1 MNYTNETL
9 RFQVPLTA
17 QAYNFARQL
26 SSKQQDSDK
35 SRQIYLN
42 ILAVYAVNFYCQYLE
57 VETDLEHSDSWNSL
71 SHLLLDVADL
81 EIAGIGKLECRP
93 VLPEA
98 KTVNIPPEVWTE
110 RIGYVVVE
118 INEISKSATLLGFVK
133 EVTAE
138 ELPLND
144 LQSLADL
151 IYYLQPVAEVVEQSE
166 ATLLDS
172 IPQSQTLPSETVV
185 SPNPSVI
192 EQAAVHLGQWL
203 QNLFTSDWQS
213 PDLVLSPAYRSAMR
227 PKVQESNS
235 QEVSVSRA
243 KMIDLGIQL
252 SSHKVALA
260 IRLTTQASGSVDIR
274 LRVYPTG
281 NAIYL
286 PQGLELIVL
295 DSDRNVLSE
304 NQARVADNWMQLEL
318 EEGRPGD
325 EFQVKLALGGVSII
339 ENFIL

>member
-1 MNYTNETL
+1 MNYTSETL
-9 RFQVPLTA
+9 HFQVPLTA
-17 QAYNFARQL
+17 QAYHFARQL

-42 ILAVYAVNFYCQYLE
+42 TLAVYAVNFYCQYLE

-81 EIAGIGKLECRP
+81 EITGVGKLECRP

-98 KTVNIPPEVWTE
+98 KTVNIPPEVWTS

-118 INEISKSATLLGFVK
+118 INEISKTATLLGFVK
-133 EVTAE
+133 EVATE
-138 ELPLND
+138 ELPLSD
-144 LQSLADL
+144 LQSLTDL
-151 IYYLQPVAEVVEQSE
+151 IDNLQQKAE
-166 ATLLDS
+166 
-172 IPQSQTLPSETVV
+172 VV

-192 EQAAVHLGQWL
+192 EQAVVHLGQWL

-213 PDLVLSPAYRSAMR
+213 PDFILSPVYRSAIR
-227 PKVQESNS
+227 PKIQEPNS

-243 KMIDLGIQL
+243 KVIDLGIQL
-252 SSHKVALA
+252 ASHKIALV
-260 IRLTTQASGSVDIR
+260 IQLTTQTSGSVDIR

-281 NAIYL
+281 DGIYL
-286 PQGLELIVL
+286 PQGLQLIVL
-295 DSDRNVLSE
+295 SSDGAVISE
-304 NQARVADNWMQLEL
+304 NEARVADNWMQLEL
-318 EEGRPGD
+318 EEGRTGD
-325 EFQVKLALGGVSII
+325 EFQVKLALEDVSII

>member
-1 MNYTNETL
+1 MNYSNETL
-9 RFQVPLTA
+9 HFQVPLTA

-26 SSKQQDSDK
+26 SSKQQDSGK
-35 SRQIYLN
+35 SRQIYFN
-42 ILAVYAVNFYCQYLE
+42 TLAVYAANFYCQYLE

-81 EIAGIGKLECRP
+81 EITGVGKLECRP

-118 INEISKSATLLGFVK
+118 INEISKTARLLGFVK

-138 ELPLND
+138 ELPLSD
-144 LQSLADL
+144 LQSLTDL
-151 IYYLQPVAEVVEQSE
+151 IYNLQPVAEVV
-166 ATLLDS
+166 
-172 IPQSQTLPSETVV
+172 
-185 SPNPSVI
+185 SPKPSVI
-192 EQAAVHLGQWL
+192 EQAVVHLGQWL

-213 PDLVLSPAYRSAMR
+213 PDLVLSPAYRSAIR

-243 KMIDLGIQL
+243 KVIDLGIQL
-252 SSHKVALA
+252 ASHKIALV
-260 IRLTTQASGSVDIR
+260 IQLTTQTSGSVDIR

-281 NAIYL
+281 DGIYL
-286 PQGLELIVL
+286 PQGLQLIVL
-295 DSDRNVLSE
+295 SSDGNVLSE

-318 EEGRPGD
+318 EEGRTGD
-325 EFQVKLALGGVSII
+325 EFQVKLALEDVSII

>member
-1 MNYTNETL
+1 MMNYTNETL
-9 RFQVPLTA
+9 HFQVPLTA

-26 SSKQQDSDK
+26 SIRYLDSDK

-42 ILAVYAVNFYCQYLE
+42 ALAVYAVNFYCQYLE

-81 EIAGIGKLECRP
+81 EIKGVGKLECRP

-118 INEISKSATLLGFVK
+118 INEYSKSATLLGFVK
-133 EVTAE
+133 EVTVE
-138 ELPLND
+138 ELPLSD
-144 LQSLADL
+144 LQTLADL
-151 IYYLQPVAEVVEQSE
+151 IYNLQPVAEVVEKSV
-166 ATLLDS
+166 
-172 IPQSQTLPSETVV
+172 TVA
-185 SPNPSVI
+185 PPI
-192 EQAAVHLGQWL
+192 EFGRESAVVHLGQWL

-213 PDLVLSPAYRSAMR
+213 PDLILSPAYRSAIR
-227 PKVQESNS
+227 PKIQEPNS

-243 KMIDLGIQL
+243 KVIDLAIQL
-252 SSHKVALA
+252 AFHKVALV
-260 IRLTTQASGSVDIR
+260 IQLITQASGSVDIR

-281 NAIYL
+281 DAIYL
-286 PQGLELIVL
+286 PEGLQLVVL
-295 DSDRNVLSE
+295 DSDGNVLSE

-318 EEGRPGD
+318 EEGLPGE
-325 EFQVKLALGGVSII
+325 EFQVKLALDDVSII